1 MLKPEL
7 VKLISVRNPH
17 LDQRDV
23 EKIVNVLI
31 DEIIAAMAR
40 GDRVEL
46 RDFGVFSVRQSPS
59 RIGRNPRTQAAV
71 AVEKKV
77 HPFFKAGKEMR
88 ARLNRSGGVEHE
100 IADSSRPC

>member
-1 MLKPEL
+1 MMVGMRAAMLKPEL
-7 VKLISVRNPH
+7 VKLISDRNPH
-17 LDQRDV
+17 LFQHDV
-23 EKIVNVLI
+23 EKIINAII

-71 AVEKKV
+71 AIEGKAR
-77 HPFFKAGKEMR
+77 PFFKAGKEMR
-88 ARLNRSGGVEHE
+88 ARLNRSGGV
-100 IADSSRPC
+100 RT

>member
-40 GDRVEL
+40 GARVEL
-46 RDFGVFSVRQSPS
+46 RDFGVASESEGSSQSRAS
-59 RIGRNPRTQAAV
+59 EGSSQCNP
-71 AVEKKV
+71 
-77 HPFFKAGKEMR
+77 H
-88 ARLNRSGGVEHE
+88 
-100 IADSSRPC
+100 